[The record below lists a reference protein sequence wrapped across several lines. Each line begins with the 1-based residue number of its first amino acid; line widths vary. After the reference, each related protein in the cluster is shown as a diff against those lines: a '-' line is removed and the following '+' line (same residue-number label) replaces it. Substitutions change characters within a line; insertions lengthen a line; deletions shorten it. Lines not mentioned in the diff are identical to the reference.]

1 MLQNFNNCYK
11 ERNNFCAAK
20 GLWRRRKFPFI
31 QLLSFS
37 SLRQLFSIFKFC
49 HLSPISIKF
58 SISGATSSF
67 IRRRSFV
74 SKLQEFPASRY
85 FALDVFHVTFLQ
97 GPGIVV
103 FLGRNRVSDKNY
115 KGSKN
120 KIFTEKNDSNQDFPM
135 KNFIPWLFF
144 LKSNQSRHLRCCK
157 FFDS

>member
-97 GPGIVV
+97 GPCIVAFWDATV
-103 FLGRNRVSDKNY
+103 FLKKITKDQRIKISQKKKWFKSRLSDEKFY
-115 KGSKN
+115 SLAFFSEKQSKS
-120 KIFTEKNDSNQDFPM
+120 TSEV
-135 KNFIPWLFF
+135 L
-144 LKSNQSRHLRCCK
+144 
-157 FFDS
+157 